1 MKGTEVVEVENIN
14 LLMEISELKTTIS
27 ELYDQKGPGSADYIM
42 LSIKL
47 DVLTNE
53 YLQEKIDNLIL

>member
-1 MKGTEVVEVENIN
+1 MKGTEVVELENIN

-47 DVLTNE
+47 DE
-53 YLQEKIDNLIL
+53 SII